1 MTAPNLSHGDMRPI
15 LSVERFSQ
23 RHAILK
29 ALRQRFT
36 LDYATFRRTS
46 GRIDNN
52 GSSGKVVIVGYS
64 RTIAGMENIK
74 HALRWRELLKKR
86 TPCIPPNP
94 TVCLCAANAVPA
106 HRESRYATTSLCVNI
121 VLYRK
126 HYRRGKVVQ
135 PAKSAANR
143 HAPTRLRGRRPC
155 VPIPRNNR

>member
-52 GSSGKVVIVGYS
+52 GSSGKVVIVGYL

-74 HALRWRELLKKR
+74 HALRWRELLKSERLAFHQINSMPLRSK
-86 TPCIPPNP
+86 CGA
-94 TVCLCAANAVPA
+94 CA
-106 HRESRYATTSLCVNI
+106 SRIKVRNDVI
-121 VLYRK
+121 MRKYRFIS
-126 HYRRGKVVQ
+126 Q
-135 PAKSAANR
+135 TLP
-143 HAPTRLRGRRPC
+143 
-155 VPIPRNNR
+155 